1 MKAGVHSLNFDVP
14 GEAEALPT
22 TPASAATAAERT
34 GAAWF
39 TVADHLFHLDT
50 FWAAESPM
58 LQAHTSLGHLA
69 GHTERIKLV
78 ALVNDGTYRHPKL
91 PAKTAATPLD
101 VLACADVGV
110 AVAGRAR
117 A

>member
-50 FWAAESPM
+50 F
-58 LQAHTSLGHLA
+58 
-69 GHTERIKLV
+69 
-78 ALVNDGTYRHPKL
+78 
-91 PAKTAATPLD
+91 
-101 VLACADVGV
+101 
-110 AVAGRAR
+110 
-117 A
+117 